1 MTESIN
7 PPRGEGLSS
16 NIPLI
21 PVRILN
27 EFVYCPR
34 LAYLEWVQGEFEDS
48 ADTVQ
53 GRFRHRRVE
62 KEGGKLPDSGDFAG
76 LICAR
81 SVYLTAEKEGLTAK
95 IDLVEGEGNV
105 VSPVDYKRGKRP
117 HVDKDAYEPERV
129 QSCAQ
134 GLILRENGY
143 ACDKGVLYFTES
155 KERVVVQF
163 DEELI
168 ENTRQYARDL
178 RLIAE
183 RGEIPPPLTD
193 SPKCPRCSLAGICLP
208 DELAYLVKGQPITRM
223 VLPKREDGRP
233 MYVQSQGAYIRKK
246 DDELEVSL
254 NDEVLATARI
264 GEISQL
270 VLFGSIGITTPLIH
284 ELCRREIPITYLSY
298 GGWFL
303 GHTIGIGHKNVE
315 LRSAQYARA
324 SETGFCLKISR
335 DFVKAKILNCRT
347 LLRRNHTSVS
357 EELLNELKF
366 FAQQAEMAK
375 SMEELLGIE
384 GISAQRYFGLFAGM
398 FKAQEEEFE
407 HFEEAGRNR
416 RPPKD
421 PVNALLSFA
430 YSMLVREWTVA
441 ISAVGLDPYKGFYH
455 QPRYGRPALAL
466 DLMEE
471 FRPLIAD
478 SVVITVINNAEI
490 QGDDFVSRMGASNLT
505 SSGRSKFIA
514 AFERRMEQE
523 TTHQI
528 FGYKISYRQMMEV
541 QARLLGRYLLGEI
554 SYYPS
559 VITR

>member
-1 MTESIN
+1 MTESIV
-7 PPRGEGLSS
+7 
-16 NIPLI
+16 PLI

-34 LAYLEWVQGEFEDS
+34 LAYMEWAQGEFEDS

-53 GRFRHRRVE
+53 GRFRHRRVD
-62 KEGGKLPDSGDFAG
+62 KEGGKLPDSENVSG
-76 LICAR
+76 IVSAR
-81 SVYLTAEKEGLTAK
+81 AVYLTAEKEGLTAK
-95 IDLVEGEGNV
+95 IDLVEGEGNI

-117 HVDKDAYEPERV
+117 HVDKGAYEPERV

-134 GLILRENGY
+134 GLILHENGY
-143 ACDKGVLYFTES
+143 VCNEGILYFTES

-178 RLIAE
+178 RRIAE
-183 RGEIPPPLTD
+183 SGEIPPPLID

-223 VLPKREDGRP
+223 VIPKREDGRP

-254 NDEVLATARI
+254 NDEVVATARI

-270 VLFGSIGITTPLIH
+270 ALFGSVGVTTPLMH
-284 ELCRREIPITYLSY
+284 ELFRREIPITYLSY

-303 GHTIGIGHKNVE
+303 GHGIGAGHKNVE
-315 LRSAQYARA
+315 LRTAQYSRA
-324 SETGFCLKISR
+324 ADSGFCLEVSR
-335 DFVKAKILNCRT
+335 EFVKAKILNSRT
-347 LLRRNHTSVS
+347 LLRRNHESVS
-357 EELLNELKF
+357 EELLDELKLY
-366 FAQQAEMAK
+366 AQQAEMAK
-375 SMEELLGIE
+375 SLDEVLGFE
-384 GISAQRYFGLFAGM
+384 GISAQRYFGAFAGM
-398 FKAQEEEFE
+398 FKAQDQAFAGFE
-407 HFEEAGRNR
+407 DTGRNR

-421 PVNALLSFA
+421 PVNAMLSFA

-441 ISAVGLDPYKGFYH
+441 LSATGLDPYKGYYH

-466 DLMEE
+466 DMMEE

-478 SVVITVINNAEI
+478 SVVITVINNGEV

-514 AFERRMEQE
+514 AFERRMSQE
-523 TTHQI
+523 TTHHI

-554 SYYPS
+554 SDYPS